1 LNTWK
6 KMAIRNDLQFDWI
19 SSPRII
25 TVLSPSVDIT
35 IQDLVDTC
43 RVEEEQ
49 IYNLSY
55 SKIINA
61 NGKDSLGGGVFVGIT
76 ATLQNALLAFEA
88 RPGPTFV
95 QCNVQGGNLVAID
108 TNNNNIDPILTTAYT
123 QVVRTSSSSSTL
135 QELKDIQYSSFSN
148 GVTVDLLSLYTGTAY
163 PIGTPRQPV
172 NNFND
177 ALSIANTRGFSK
189 LFILGSAL
197 IDSGLNYAGKVFYGE
212 SITKSILTIDSLA
225 QVQGCEF
232 HDATIQGT
240 LDGGS
245 TIKDCKILDLNYV
258 NGIIESSILSD
269 TIMLAGDAIF
279 LDCWSDIPTH
289 HPVIDFNNSASALA
303 VRGYDGRLSIINKN
317 QSEPITIDLDAGQVT
332 LDSTVTNGNIIIR
345 GVGEL
350 INNSTGSAVVNDS
363 FLLNPLSITNAI
375 LDEPNS
381 NHLISGSIGEAIS
394 KSGLTPEQ
402 AKQLLLI
409 FVNSL

>member
-1 LNTWK
+1 MT
-6 KMAIRNDLQFDWI
+6 IRNDLYFDWL

-25 TVLSPSVDIT
+25 TVLSPSTVIT

-43 RVEEEQ
+43 RANEDQ
-49 IYNLSY
+49 LFNMQHP
-55 SKIINA
+55 KIINA

-88 RPGPTFV
+88 RPGPAFV
-95 QCNVQGGNLVAID
+95 QCNVQGGNLVAVD
-108 TNNNNIDPILTTAYT
+108 TNGDNIDPILTTAYT

-135 QELKDIQYSSFSN
+135 QELADIQYSSFSN
-148 GVTVDLLSLYTGTAY
+148 GVTVDLLSSYAGIVY

-177 ALSIANTRGFSK
+177 ALEIANTRGFSK
-189 LFILGSAL
+189 LFILGDAL
-197 IDSGLNYAGKVFYGE
+197 IDSGLDYSGKVFYGE
-212 SITKSILTIDSLA
+212 SITKSILTIHPLA

-232 HDATIQGT
+232 HDATVEGT

-245 TIKDCKILDLNYV
+245 TIKNCKILDLNYV
-258 NGIIESSILSD
+258 NGMVESSILSG

-279 LDCWSDIPTH
+279 LDCWSDIPTYN
-289 HPVIDFNNSASALA
+289 PIINFDNSASSLA
-303 VRGYDGRLSIINKN
+303 IRGYDGKLSISNKN
-317 QSEPITIDLDAGQVT
+317 QPQQVTIDLDAGQII
-332 LDSTVTNGNIIIR
+332 LDNTVTNGTIIIR

-350 INNSTGSAVVNDS
+350 INNSTGSVIVNDS

-375 LDEPNS
+375 LNEPNS